1 MKTSLETIEQ
11 KTHRERE
18 IESKKHVLVL
28 AQHTKAS
35 AEAIIARLQR
45 EITELEMQG
54 R

>member
-18 IESKKHVLVL
+18 IESKKHVLML
-28 AQHTKAS
+28 AEHTKAS
-35 AEAIIARLQR
+35 ADAIIARLKR
-45 EITELEMQG
+45 ELMELEGQG